1 MCVKFLDILG
11 EQESA
16 LGSPV
21 SEDDFSGSGD
31 DEDHFNAV
39 LNDLDNRL
47 RAKVPSKVVFDT
59 FELEVIVFVEN
70 AVVVCERLCRFLSLC
85 VCLSLS
91 LCSLS
96 PSLRLSVSLSLPL
109 SPPPSDTH
117 AHVHSLRR
125 RCLPRL

>member
-1 MCVKFLDILG
+1 MHGPSFKLSGYQSECVKFLDILG

-21 SEDDFSGSGD
+21 SEDDFSGSSD

-70 AVVVCERLCRFLSLC
+70 AVVVCERLWRFLS
-85 VCLSLS
+85 VSLS
-91 LCSLS
+91 PSLPLCSLS
-96 PSLRLSVSLSLPL
+96 PSPSPSFPHSLS
-109 SPPPSDTH
+109 PS
-117 AHVHSLRR
+117 L
-125 RCLPRL
+125 

>member
-1 MCVKFLDILG
+1 MKLLDILG

-16 LGSPV
+16 LGSPI

-70 AVVVCERLCRFLSLC
+70 AVVVCERLWRFLSA
-85 VCLSLS
+85 SLS
-91 LCSLS
+91 PSLPLCSLS
-96 PSLRLSVSLSLPL
+96 PSPSLSFPHSL
-109 SPPPSDTH
+109 SP
-117 AHVHSLRR
+117 SL
-125 RCLPRL
+125 